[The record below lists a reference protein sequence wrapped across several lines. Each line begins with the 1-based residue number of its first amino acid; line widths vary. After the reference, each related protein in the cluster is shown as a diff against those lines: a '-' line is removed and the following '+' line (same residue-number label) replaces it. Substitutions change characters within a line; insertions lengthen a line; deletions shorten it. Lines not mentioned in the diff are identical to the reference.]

1 MKIQIL
7 EDKMIMQDLEKSF
20 LNVLLL
26 THGITEKIEKKF
38 IESKLTNIEFI
49 NEYPSYAD
57 LNQLMYQS
65 ALLQA
70 RKLWEA
76 NHRYNLTNEEWLKVR
91 EFRNEIV
98 HSDDKN
104 KQNLK
109 IIGDLNFELIPLLN
123 KISKAIYEKYNLNG
137 NLKYEEYVNKYL
149 RDIEN
154 L

>member
-1 MKIQIL
+1 
-7 EDKMIMQDLEKSF
+7 MIMQDLEKSF

-76 NHRYNLTNEEWLKVR
+76 KLYYNLTEDEWFKIR
-91 EFRNEIV
+91 DWRHEIA
-98 HSDDKN
+98 HSDKKDK
-104 KQNLK
+104 QTLK
-109 IIGDLNFELIPLLN
+109 AIGDLNLELIPILN
-123 KISKAIYEKYNLNG
+123 KLNEAIYKKYNLDG

-149 RDIEN
+149 KDIAN

>member
-1 MKIQIL
+1 
-7 EDKMIMQDLEKSF
+7 MIMQDLEKSF

-38 IESKLTNIEFI
+38 NESNLTNIEFI

-76 NHRYNLTNEEWLKVR
+76 KLYYNLTEDEWFKISD
-91 EFRNEIV
+91 FRHAIV
-98 HSDDKN
+98 HSKEKN
-104 KQNLK
+104 DQILK
-109 IIGDLNFELIPLLN
+109 VIGDLNFELVPILN
-123 KISKAIYEKYNLNG
+123 KISEAIYEKYNLNG
-137 NLKYEEYVNKYL
+137 NLSYEEYVNKYL
-149 RDIEN
+149 KDIEN

>member
-1 MKIQIL
+1 ML
-7 EDKMIMQDLEKSF
+7 DLELSF

-26 THGITEKIEKKF
+26 THGITEKIGKKF
-38 IESKLTNIEFI
+38 NESKLTNIEFI
-49 NEYPSYAD
+49 DKYPSYAD

-76 NHRYNLTNEEWLKVR
+76 KQYYNLTEDEWFKISD
-91 EFRNEIV
+91 FRHAIV
-98 HSDDKN
+98 HSKEKN
-104 KQNLK
+104 DQILK
-109 IIGDLNFELIPLLN
+109 VIGDLNFELVPILN
-123 KISKAIYEKYNLNG
+123 KISEAIYEKYNLNG

-149 RDIEN
+149 KDIEN